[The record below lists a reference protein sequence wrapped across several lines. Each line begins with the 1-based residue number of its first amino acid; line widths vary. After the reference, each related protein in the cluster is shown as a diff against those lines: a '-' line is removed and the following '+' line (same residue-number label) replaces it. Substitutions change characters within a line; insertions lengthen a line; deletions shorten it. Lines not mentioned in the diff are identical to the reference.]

1 MDFNFISKVIW
12 SYRYLN
18 VHPALIHITLTNG
31 QTRWLTERFR
41 MQSLRRR
48 TWWETRSYNSE
59 RSGGC

>member
-31 QTRWLTERFR
+31 QRDDWQRDVR